1 MEMQKRIDLQ
11 DAALQ
16 QLKNVFTEA
25 LSASRANEGV
35 NASWA
40 FDSLLQTRFISITPP
55 LEKPLTMQLLTLDS
69 LRDYKNGSSIK
80 PGNIVLNIKEL
91 IEAIPE
97 VVSIG
102 AGMVC
107 DNLVITVCG
116 AFSLWL
122 KLRDIATVSIT
133 REQAF
138 TIVALWKSCNSAHK
152 ISLDDG
158 FIATNVL
165 LKQYGES
172 EITNLKYNIVIDSLI
187 KMQCIELT
195 EGIIW
200 LREWI
205 SRSYIY
211 SIQAKKRELTD

>member
-1 MEMQKRIDLQ
+1 MQKRIDLQ

-211 SIQAKKRELTD
+211 SI

>member
-133 REQAF
+133 KEQAF

-172 EITNLKYNIVIDSLI
+172 EITNLKYNIVIDLLI

-211 SIQAKKRELTD
+211 SI

>member
-55 LEKPLTMQLLTLDS
+55 LEKPLTMQLLTLAS

-211 SIQAKKRELTD
+211 SI

>member
-211 SIQAKKRELTD
+211 SI

>member
-16 QLKNVFTEA
+16 QLKNVLTEA
-25 LSASRANEGV
+25 LSASRVNEGV
-35 NASWA
+35 NVSWVY
-40 FDSLLQTRFISITPP
+40 DSLLQTRFISIAPP
-55 LEKPLTMQLLTLDS
+55 LEESPTMQFLTLDS
-69 LRDYKNGSSIK
+69 LRNYKNGGSIK
-80 PGNIVLNIKEL
+80 PGNIILNIKEL

-102 AGMVC
+102 TGMAC
-107 DNLVITVCG
+107 NNLVFTVCG

-122 KLRDIATVSIT
+122 KLRDIATVCIT

-138 TIVALWKSCNSAHK
+138 IIVALWKSCNAAHK

-158 FIATNVL
+158 FVATNVL
-165 LKQYGES
+165 LKQYGEP
-172 EITNLKYNIVIDSLI
+172 EITNLKYNIAIDSLI

-205 SRSYIY
+205 SRSYIH
-211 SIQAKKRELTD
+211 SI

>member
-69 LRDYKNGSSIK
+69 LHDYKNGSSIK

-211 SIQAKKRELTD
+211 SI

>member
-1 MEMQKRIDLQ
+1 
-11 DAALQ
+11 
-16 QLKNVFTEA
+16 
-25 LSASRANEGV
+25 
-35 NASWA
+35 
-40 FDSLLQTRFISITPP
+40 
-55 LEKPLTMQLLTLDS
+55 MQLLTLDS

-211 SIQAKKRELTD
+211 SI

>member
-205 SRSYIY
+205 SRSYIH
-211 SIQAKKRELTD
+211 SI

>member
-172 EITNLKYNIVIDSLI
+172 EITNLKYNIVIDLLI

-211 SIQAKKRELTD
+211 SI

>member
-122 KLRDIATVSIT
+122 KLRYIATVSIT

-211 SIQAKKRELTD
+211 SI

>member
-69 LRDYKNGSSIK
+69 LRDYKTGSSIK

-211 SIQAKKRELTD
+211 SI

>member
-25 LSASRANEGV
+25 LSRANEGV

-211 SIQAKKRELTD
+211 SI

>member
-35 NASWA
+35 NASWVYG
-40 FDSLLQTRFISITPP
+40 SLLQTRFISITPP
-55 LEKPLTMQLLTLDS
+55 LEEPPTMQFLTLDS

-211 SIQAKKRELTD
+211 SI

>member
-205 SRSYIY
+205 SRVS
-211 SIQAKKRELTD
+211 A

>member
-107 DNLVITVCG
+107 DNLVIIVCG

-211 SIQAKKRELTD
+211 SI

>member
-35 NASWA
+35 NASCVY
-40 FDSLLQTRFISITPP
+40 DSLLQTRFISITSP
-55 LEKPLTMQLLTLDS
+55 LEEPPTMQFLTLDS

-205 SRSYIY
+205 SRSYIH
-211 SIQAKKRELTD
+211 SI

>member
-165 LKQYGES
+165 LKQSGES
-172 EITNLKYNIVIDSLI
+172 EITNLK
-187 KMQCIELT
+187 
-195 EGIIW
+195 
-200 LREWI
+200 
-205 SRSYIY
+205 
-211 SIQAKKRELTD
+211 

>member
-16 QLKNVFTEA
+16 QLKNVLTEA
-25 LSASRANEGV
+25 LSASRVNEGV
-35 NASWA
+35 NVSWVY
-40 FDSLLQTRFISITPP
+40 DSLLQTRFISIAPP
-55 LEKPLTMQLLTLDS
+55 LEESPTMQFLTLDS
-69 LRDYKNGSSIK
+69 LRNYKNGGSIK
-80 PGNIVLNIKEL
+80 PGNIILNIKEL

-102 AGMVC
+102 TGMAC
-107 DNLVITVCG
+107 NNLVFTVCG

-165 LKQYGES
+165 LKQYGEP
-172 EITNLKYNIVIDSLI
+172 EITNLKYTIAIDSLI

-205 SRSYIY
+205 SRSYTY
-211 SIQAKKRELTD
+211 SV

>member
-55 LEKPLTMQLLTLDS
+55 LEKPLIMQLLTLDS

-165 LKQYGES
+165 LKQYGEP
-172 EITNLKYNIVIDSLI
+172 EITNLKYNIAIDSLI

-211 SIQAKKRELTD
+211 SI

>member
-16 QLKNVFTEA
+16 QLKNVLTEA

-211 SIQAKKRELTD
+211 SI

>member
-1 MEMQKRIDLQ
+1 
-11 DAALQ
+11 
-16 QLKNVFTEA
+16 
-25 LSASRANEGV
+25 
-35 NASWA
+35 
-40 FDSLLQTRFISITPP
+40 
-55 LEKPLTMQLLTLDS
+55 
-69 LRDYKNGSSIK
+69 
-80 PGNIVLNIKEL
+80 
-91 IEAIPE
+91 
-97 VVSIG
+97 
-102 AGMVC
+102 MVC

-211 SIQAKKRELTD
+211 SI

>member
-55 LEKPLTMQLLTLDS
+55 LEKPQTMQLLTLDS

-211 SIQAKKRELTD
+211 SI

>member
-16 QLKNVFTEA
+16 QLKNVLTEA

-35 NASWA
+35 NASWVYG
-40 FDSLLQTRFISITPP
+40 SLLQTRFISITPP

-107 DNLVITVCG
+107 DNIVITVCG

-205 SRSYIY
+205 SRSYIH
-211 SIQAKKRELTD
+211 SI

>member
-80 PGNIVLNIKEL
+80 PRNIVLNIKEL

-211 SIQAKKRELTD
+211 SI

>member
-11 DAALQ
+11 DTALQ
-16 QLKNVFTEA
+16 QLKNVLTEA

-211 SIQAKKRELTD
+211 SI

>member
-11 DAALQ
+11 DTALQ
-16 QLKNVFTEA
+16 QLKNVLTEA

-35 NASWA
+35 NASCVY
-40 FDSLLQTRFISITPP
+40 DSLLQTRFISITSP
-55 LEKPLTMQLLTLDS
+55 LEEPPTMQFLTLDS

-80 PGNIVLNIKEL
+80 PGNLVLNIKEL

-116 AFSLWL
+116 ALSLWL

-138 TIVALWKSCNSAHK
+138 TIVALWKSCNAAHK

-205 SRSYIY
+205 SRSYIH
-211 SIQAKKRELTD
+211 SI

>member
-200 LREWI
+200 LRECI

-211 SIQAKKRELTD
+211 SI

>member
-187 KMQCIELT
+187 KMQLSLIH
-195 EGIIW
+195 I
-200 LREWI
+200 
-205 SRSYIY
+205 
-211 SIQAKKRELTD
+211 